1 MKKLGFDSMLVV
13 DMGRYFSK
21 FYMMKESF
29 NLCSGIKGGYFKSLR
44 KNDDRLEDDYYIVRG
59 YEIDRLRILLKKIYF

>member
-1 MKKLGFDSMLVV
+1 
-13 DMGRYFSK
+13 
-21 FYMMKESF
+21 MKESF

-44 KNDDRLEDDYYIVRG
+44 KNDDRLEDDNYIIRG